1 MHGNF
6 YNAVNPC
13 KEVKLLKIKNQ
24 IFSLW
29 NYHVSIDLR
38 RATKIPSYWRS
49 ASSAWLINIYL
60 GKKVTYAKPTATI
73 YKHALVFVP
82 GGNQK
87 LGAFAGMQI
96 WAANLIKCINH

>member
-1 MHGNF
+1 MNHS
-6 YNAVNPC
+6 
-13 KEVKLLKIKNQ
+13 KEVKLLKIKKQ

-29 NYHVSIDLR
+29 NQHVNIDLR
-38 RATKIPSYWRS
+38 RARKISSYQGS
-49 ASSAWLINIYL
+49 VFSAWLINIYL

-73 YKHALVFVP
+73 YKHALVFFVP

-96 WAANLIKCINH
+96 WAANLIKRIIH